1 MSLAASTLCQSQ
13 DQIEEAIAKPI
24 AYAFAPRAGGWVGAV
39 ATVAKHRWSSP
50 GVIARQWSQRQRDKT
65 IAQSFCDA
73 HQITLKWLFADWRT
87 GFEMLVFAW
96 QGRAYIVPIGS
107 NDPLDWR
114 RNLTQHSVG
123 LKATQHDQEAI
134 LKMLAIV
141 GRLEPSEVV
150 VLGHSLGGAIA
161 QYLAAEW
168 TTISRC
174 VTFQSAAVPSK
185 IAEQTI
191 STVTVQHYLHPS
203 DVVYPISRSRCDGG
217 LLSGEVFYRGD
228 RCHGLARIQAHLAM
242 LTLLPG
248 TP

>member
-1 MSLAASTLCQSQ
+1 MLSAILPPCQSQ
-13 DQIEEAIAKPI
+13 AQIEEAIAKPI
-24 AYAFAPRAGGWVGAV
+24 AYAFAPRAGGWGGMA
-39 ATVAKHRWSSP
+39 ATVAKHWWSSP
-50 GVIARQWSQRQRDKT
+50 AVIAHQWSQRQRDKE

-73 HQITLKWLFADWRT
+73 HQITLEWSVSDWRT
-87 GFEMLVFAW
+87 GFELLVFSW

-123 LKATQHDQEAI
+123 ISATQRNRDAI
-134 LKMLAIV
+134 LKALEIV

-174 VTFQSAAVPSK
+174 ITFQSAAVPSQ
-185 IAEQTI
+185 IADQTT
-191 STVTVQHYLHPS
+191 STVTVKHYLHPS
-203 DVVYPISRSRCDGG
+203 DPVYPLSRARCQGG
-217 LLSGEVFYRGD
+217 LLSGDVIYRGD
-228 RCHGLARIQAHLAM
+228 RVRGFARIQAHLAM
-242 LTLLPG
+242 LTLLIPA
-248 TP
+248 